1 MFYLISYPLK
11 CLFYFYHLL
20 YLPRIGF
27 AREWCMTEGDE
38 VDDEVQ
44 TGTPS
49 VVRNI
54 RLSQYSEDEEVLD
67 INVEAHERV
76 GGKRKNAKVKKPFVW
91 KDNMLFDLIN
101 LWKQEAGLYNVKD
114 PLYSL
119 SPIPDKSIEQTF
131 FLL

>member
-1 MFYLISYPLK
+1 MAE
-11 CLFYFYHLL
+11 
-20 YLPRIGF
+20 GT
-27 AREWCMTEGDE
+27 WEGDE

-101 LWKQEAGLYNVKD
+101 LWKQESGLYNVKD